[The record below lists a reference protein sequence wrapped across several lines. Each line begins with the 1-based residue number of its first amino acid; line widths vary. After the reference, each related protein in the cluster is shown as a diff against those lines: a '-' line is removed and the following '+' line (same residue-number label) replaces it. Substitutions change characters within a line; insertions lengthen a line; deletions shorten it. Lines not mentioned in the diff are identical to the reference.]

1 MIQDGGALSD
11 ATLPPALVARAGRSR
26 KDIIHG
32 LRATGDLAKQIDAWR
47 VGDLYGA
54 SGPREVVLNLK
65 PNADGSVMGWAQG
78 SDGRFIG
85 QARWTTATT
94 WGSRVVSST
103 AVLAGHV
110 MLVEISQKLDRIK
123 GKVDRISQALADDR
137 RQALKAAIDSV
148 TAALECEPKTARDL
162 LIAAATPLRA
172 AVRQE
177 IQALER
183 LIEEMPVPPRSHA
196 EGFIWDKGP
205 TTRRALAEAEESF
218 LAALQ
223 RVRSL
228 AHLYVS
234 LGEDR
239 AAWTSAHE
247 LLVQLLEADLR
258 GAWWKGRNLRPQS
271 RDVQPEAFWT
281 RAIAAIEEARTHR
294 LALTDNVLLSLSLSL
309 SDTELELIAANSDLT
324 EQSS

>member
-1 MIQDGGALSD
+1 MMHDGDAPSD
-11 ATLPPALVARAGRSR
+11 AILPPALVARVGRSR
-26 KDIIHG
+26 RDIIHG
-32 LRATGDLAKQIDAWR
+32 LRATEDLAKQIDAWR
-47 VGDLYGA
+47 VGHLYVA

-110 MLVEISQKLDRIK
+110 MLVEISQKLDRIE
-123 GKVDRISQALADDR
+123 GKVDRISQALSDDR

-162 LIAAATPLRA
+162 LIAAATPLRT

-177 IQALER
+177 IQALAR
-183 LIEEMPVPPRSHA
+183 LIEETPVPPRSYA

-205 TTRRALAEAEESF
+205 NTRRALAVAEESF

-223 RVRSL
+223 GIRVL
-228 AHLYVS
+228 AHLYIG

-239 AAWTSAHE
+239 TAWTSAHE
-247 LLVQLLEADLR
+247 LLVQLLEADLL
-258 GAWWKGRNLRPQS
+258 GAWWKGRNLRPQNH
-271 RDVQPEAFWT
+271 DDQPEAFWT
-281 RAIAAIEEARTHR
+281 RAIAVIEEARTHR
-294 LALTDNVLLSLSLSL
+294 VAYSDNVLPSLSLSL
-309 SDTELELIAANSDLT
+309 SNAELELIVTNADLA
-324 EQSS
+324 EA